1 MANIGFIGV
10 GNMGGPMTRNLV
22 RAGHAVKA
30 FDLSEDAM
38 NFAVQAGASRASSAA
53 DAATDVNVLI
63 SMLPVGANVRQV
75 YLEGGVLESAAP
87 GTLMIDSSTIDVETA
102 RAVHAAAKAAGFDML
117 DAPVSGGVTGA
128 DAGTL
133 TFMCGGDAA
142 GFAAVEPGEGAESV
156 DGNSD
161 DEIDAWLAD

>member
-30 FDLSEDAM
+30 FDLSDEAM
-38 NFAVQAGASRASSAA
+38 NFAVQSGASRASSAA

-87 GTLMIDSSTIDVETA
+87 GTLMIDSSTIDVESA

-117 DAPVSGGVTGA
+117 DARFRVASRGPMRARSLSCVAVTQRFSPKR
-128 DAGTL
+128 DR
-133 TFMCGGDAA
+133 
-142 GFAAVEPGEGAESV
+142 S
-156 DGNSD
+156 
-161 DEIDAWLAD
+161 

>member
-102 RAVHAAAKAAGFDML
+102 RG
-117 DAPVSGGVTGA
+117 SRSS
-128 DAGTL
+128 
-133 TFMCGGDAA
+133 
-142 GFAAVEPGEGAESV
+142 EGR
-156 DGNSD
+156 
-161 DEIDAWLAD
+161 WF